1 MSDWTRVQDRGKRH
15 PMRRSH
21 MRRKHIKFHGHCSM
35 LRGTKVSH
43 IISTSDFVFF
53 LLRDYVASE
62 NKCVKEPSDKSMSI
76 MFFLAGPG
84 IMMMIGAPKK
94 KILYLIIS
102 FLVDFISETEP
113 EIIDKRNG
121 VFLKVAT

>member
-1 MSDWTRVQDRGKRH
+1 M
-15 PMRRSH
+15 
-21 MRRKHIKFHGHCSM
+21 
-35 LRGTKVSH
+35 SH

-53 LLRDYVASE
+53 LLRDYLASE
-62 NKCVKEPSDKSMSI
+62 KKSVKEPSDKSMSI
-76 MFFLAGPG
+76 MIFLAGPG

>member
-1 MSDWTRVQDRGKRH
+1 
-15 PMRRSH
+15 
-21 MRRKHIKFHGHCSM
+21 
-35 LRGTKVSH
+35 
-43 IISTSDFVFF
+43 
-53 LLRDYVASE
+53 
-62 NKCVKEPSDKSMSI
+62 MSI
-76 MFFLAGPG
+76 MIFLAGPG